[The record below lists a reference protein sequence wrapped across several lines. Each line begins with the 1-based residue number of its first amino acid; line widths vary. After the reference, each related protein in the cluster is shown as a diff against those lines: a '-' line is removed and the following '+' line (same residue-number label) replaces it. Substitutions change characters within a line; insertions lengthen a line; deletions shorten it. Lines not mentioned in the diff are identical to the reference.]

1 MAYWRE
7 LASVVNPLSD
17 DQRFLRPSLLPGLLS
32 AASRAWQ
39 RSEGAL
45 RLFEIGH
52 VFRPIDPKADGAPSR
67 SGDGMHADNGVIEW
81 PSLCGL
87 ACFESDDE
95 SSAIDRR
102 LLEVKGEVEWLV
114 ASLAGTTGETVPRA
128 RAYLHP
134 AASADLTIGGTT
146 VAKFGRI
153 HPRLSNAFDLP
164 PSTYT
169 FMLYMEELPHERP
182 VRPFA
187 PLPRYP
193 GTRRDIAVIVS
204 EDVTA
209 GDLMRAVR
217 AAGANAFEDVAAFDE
232 YVGPQVER
240 GRKSVALRVML
251 RRADTTI
258 TDSEADASIETIVAA
273 LRREFGAELRGPSR

>member
-1 MAYWRE
+1 LPYWRE
-7 LASVVNPLSD
+7 LATVVNPLSD
-17 DQRFLRPSLLPGLLS
+17 DQRFLRPSLLPGLLT
-32 AASRAWQ
+32 AASRTWP
-39 RSEGAL
+39 RSGGAL

-52 VFRPIDPKADGAPSR
+52 VFRPIDPRQDREPPR
-67 SGDGMHADNGVIEW
+67 TGDGMHAENGVIEW

-87 ACFESDDE
+87 ACFPSDDE

-114 ASLAGTTGETVPRA
+114 ASLAGTTGDTVPHA

-134 AASADLTIGGTT
+134 AAAADLAVDGKT

-153 HPRLSNAFDLP
+153 HPRLSNAFELP

-193 GTRRDIAVIVS
+193 GTRRDIAVIVA
-204 EDVTA
+204 EDLTA

-217 AAGANAFEDVAAFDE
+217 AAGANAFEDVSAFDE
-232 YVGPQVER
+232 YVGPQV
-240 GRKSVALRVML
+240 GQGKKSVALRVML
-251 RRADTTI
+251 RLPDTTI
-258 TDSEADASIETIVAA
+258 TDAQADASIETIVAA
-273 LRREFGAELRGPSR
+273 LRREFGAELRGPGQ